1 MAIFRSDTMTPANAA
16 PLSTNRG
23 TAYAPLPSAPQV
35 SSVPA
40 TQTRSPSTSAQ
51 LSALSSRAPS
61 TPAPTAQPA
70 GSSNPLFSGI
80 QSAVQSLGAVAQALA
95 NRGSQSSQPSSPPV
109 SAVSANPPSITV
121 GNASSSDGRTST
133 PYTTGNATTP
143 ANLPPD
149 GLREPTP
156 VTLSNEQL
164 LARYRPELVDTG
176 NGFAVTRAGL
186 GEPPR
191 RENFASLQDFQ
202 NAEEAYRENV
212 LAEESAIASSSAFQQ
227 STNRNAELA
236 AAQSQRARS
245 AAFESTQSELE
256 RRQKNERQALI
267 QSLANRGLA
276 PGASTQADDK
286 LREFDRLA
294 AQEREARYSE
304 FLLGQANISDEQRKR
319 GQQAIDDRI
328 KAIKEAMTQFETI
341 KLRKATADS
350 MAKKIEIADRRQKAD
365 QLHKEGIIDLKER
378 DLLIKGAE
386 AESKQDLR
394 ESQAGNLDQKT
405 AESKTLTP
413 LKAEDLKAGTEKK
426 TAETERIK
434 ALTPVEID
442 RMKAQIAKLK
452 RVNTGSGGKAGTAVN
467 YTPEELQAVYK
478 LNGGKAPISEK
489 SMAQLLN
496 QVRVNNGDVDN
507 LVTIQDQR
515 ITQTTAA
522 REAGKPKTS
531 TDAFLST
538 LINGG

>member
-61 TPAPTAQPA
+61 TPAQATQPA

-121 GNASSSDGRTST
+121 GNASSSDG
-133 PYTTGNATTP
+133 
-143 ANLPPD
+143 
-149 GLREPTP
+149 LREPTP

-202 NAEEAYRENV
+202 KAEEAYRENV

-319 GQQAIDDRI
+319 SQQVIDDRI
-328 KAIKEAMTQFETI
+328 KAINEAMTQFETI

-350 MAKKIEIADRRQKAD
+350 TAKKTEIADRKQKAD
-365 QLHKEGIIDLKER
+365 QLYKEGIIDLKQR
-378 DLLIKGAE
+378 DLLIKGEE